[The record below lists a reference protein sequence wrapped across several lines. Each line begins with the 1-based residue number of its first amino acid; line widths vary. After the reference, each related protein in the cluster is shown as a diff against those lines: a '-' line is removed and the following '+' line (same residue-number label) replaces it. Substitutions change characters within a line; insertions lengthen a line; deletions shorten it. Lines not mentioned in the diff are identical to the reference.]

1 MTQSNDSST
10 PPAAWAIFVDF
21 DGTITD
27 LDTFDILVKRFAG
40 DDAWRHTEIGLDDG
54 SMSLRDVL
62 QLQASY
68 VRGTLAEITTILRAE
83 IAVDPTFAAFVASC
97 RRRGIPV
104 TIVSSGIA
112 PIIRDRLDEIGLGD
126 LPIVANEIDVAPAGW
141 SIRFRDAD
149 GNGTDKAAIVRA
161 ANESGTRTMFFG
173 DGRSDYAAALE
184 ADRCF
189 AKTGLA
195 LERYLSERNVPF
207 AAFTTFGEI
216 DLDRV
221 IGRTTKSATGS

>member
-10 PPAAWAIFVDF
+10 PLSAWAVFVDF

-40 DDAWRHTEIGLDDG
+40 DDAWRRTEIGLDDG

-68 VRGTLAEITTILRAE
+68 VRGTFAEVATILRAE
-83 IAVDPTFAAFVASC
+83 IAIDPTFAAFVASC

-112 PIIRDRLDEIGLGD
+112 PIIRDRLDDIGLGD
-126 LPIVANEIDVAPAGW
+126 LPIVANEIDMAPGGW

-161 ANESGTRTMFFG
+161 ARESGRRTMFFG

-195 LERYLSERNVPF
+195 LERYLRERNVPF
-207 AAFTTFGEI
+207 AAFASFGEI

-221 IGRTTKSATGS
+221 IGRTTKSATGP